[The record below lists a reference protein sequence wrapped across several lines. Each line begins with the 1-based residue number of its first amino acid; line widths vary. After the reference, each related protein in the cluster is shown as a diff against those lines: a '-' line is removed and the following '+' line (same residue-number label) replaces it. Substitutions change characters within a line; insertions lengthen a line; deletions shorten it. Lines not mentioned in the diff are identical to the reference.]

1 MTTDHFL
8 ESIGSKFSPI
18 RRPGTVRQNTTKYG
32 KAEPKSLRREP
43 M

>member
-1 MTTDHFL
+1 MMTDHFL
-8 ESIGSKFSPI
+8 ESIGLMFSPI